1 MDDLYPPH
9 RRGLSD
15 GPDKERASASA
26 TGRLAG
32 TAGIALAANIAQQA
46 AMLAIVLLA
55 ARYLVPAEYGVY
67 TLAIVF
73 VNLVQTLTYTGLFHF
88 LVTGE
93 GDERTILD
101 TTFWLIVGSNAVC
114 CGALV
119 VLSPMIGS
127 VFDAPDIA
135 WVLAWLAVAQIMEG
149 FIAWNSG
156 VLMRRARIRANFTA
170 MLIQNVG
177 ALAAGV
183 ALLVVFQSL
192 FALVAARF
200 ARIAFGVLLYAVA
213 QPTRPGLAF
222 SRDLARHV
230 WSYASNLYGTRALNF
245 LSLYGAD
252 IALGLTFSTSEAGL
266 YRFGNRLATA
276 AMDIVGVPLR
286 HIALARFGTTGR
298 NAQATAT
305 ELKRFAS
312 TKLLLLTCAAAA
324 IMVFVDDAVG
334 ILFQPEYAAAVGVA
348 YALAVRGVTN
358 AGNQFVEPIMA
369 SRGETGAVM
378 RHHTVWT
385 GAQIVVLFAAPTLGL
400 IGLAWAQAA
409 MALVASIAAFRLIA
423 SRGIAVRP
431 ALSDM
436 GQVVGLALAYGGAI
450 VLIEMTVA
458 TGLGGVPAFALAV
471 ALSGVLALALLALA
485 ARRNVFDLRIFAG

>member
-9 RRGLSD
+9 RRSLSER
-15 GPDKERASASA
+15 PDEDEAKPSAM
-26 TGRLAG
+26 GRLAG

-55 ARYLVPAEYGVY
+55 ARYLVPAQYGVY

-101 TTFWLIVGSNAVC
+101 TTFWLIVVSNALC
-114 CGALV
+114 CGVLV
-119 VLSPMIGS
+119 VVSPLMAAI
-127 VFDAPDIA
+127 FDAPDIA

-149 FIAWNSG
+149 FVAWNSG
-156 VLMRRARIRANFTA
+156 VLMRRSRLRANFTA
-170 MLIQNVG
+170 MLVQNVG
-177 ALAAGV
+177 ALVAGV
-183 ALLVVFQSL
+183 ALLIAFQSL
-192 FALVAARF
+192 IALVAARF
-200 ARIAFGVLLYAVA
+200 ARIAFGVALYAFA
-213 QPTRPGLAF
+213 QPTRPGLSF
-222 SRDLARHV
+222 SGHLARRV
-230 WSYASNLYGTRALNF
+230 WIYASNLYGTRALNF
-245 LSLYGAD
+245 LSVYGAD

-286 HIALARFGTTGR
+286 HIALARFGITGR
-298 NAQATAT
+298 NARATAA

-324 IMVFVDDAVG
+324 IVVFVDDAVL
-334 ILFQPEYAAAVGVA
+334 ILFQPEYAAAIGVA

-358 AGNQFVEPIMA
+358 TGNQFVEPIMA

-385 GAQIVVLFAAPTLGL
+385 GAQILVLFAAPTLGL
-400 IGLAWAQAA
+400 VGLAWAQAVI
-409 MALVASIAAFRLIA
+409 ALLASVAAFRLIA
-423 SRGIAVRP
+423 SRGIAIAP

-436 GQVVGLALAYGGAI
+436 GRVVALAFGYGGAI
-450 VLIEMTVA
+450 VLIERMVA
-458 TGLGGVPAFALAV
+458 TGFAGVPAFVLAV
-471 ALSGVLALALLALA
+471 ALSGALALALLALA